1 MSKFRGTKVCTR
13 SAYLCGVGLGLCL
26 AAPAQAQEKPKA
38 ADALKLPETP
48 KVPSVPKVPSAPK
61 LPEGLAPG
69 TVLPDGTRIPDLP
82 KVPQLPGVKLPGA
95 PGADGLPQA
104 PDLSQVPT
112 DLDSA
117 KEVVLAA
124 AGEEVKK
131 LLPDPDKLAE
141 WFQGHGGAILGTGT
155 QLVAPLGYVAGG
167 DKNSFYR
174 SHLPG
179 AGLHGQIGMLF
190 LRRFGATLHGAK
202 VAHLKGIDAQ
212 EAGSSWQ
219 IGASFLYLLR
229 PEEKTP
235 YLELGLNRN
244 SFSNNVSTQQGPAE
258 RSAHSWDTR
267 VGVGYMVLTKAQK
280 FLYTPWAAVDFGKF
294 SSVEQTIN
302 GNERSIELGDNTAWH
317 YVVNV
322 GITFAYHKKVPA
334 LMGPPPKTRP
344 DDPDN
349 DLILTPNDKCPTT
362 QEDGYP
368 PNVTDGCP
376 SDDWDQDKLLNPVDK
391 CPTIAEDGLEPAPKD
406 GCPTTDRDQ
415 DGVVDSEDQCK
426 TLREDKL
433 GDKPAD
439 GCPNNDRDGDGIV
452 DGVDK
457 CPEQP
462 EITNGFEDDDGCPDE
477 APRVQVTEKAI
488 TIRDKLFFET
498 GKAEIGAVSLPTLDD
513 IAKVLKSTASVELIE
528 IQGHADNAGNP
539 DRNRRIT
546 QERASAV
553 RKALIQRGVEPT
565 RLTAV
570 GYGEYCPLEPNADN
584 RGGNEKNRRVE
595 FRILRVSG
603 KPTGAETSCEAGIKA
618 GILGT
623 NPNGKGPA
631 K

>member
-1 MSKFRGTKVCTR
+1 VAFRYVARIFMPARRT
-13 SAYLCGVGLGLCL
+13 GLSLVLGFLGFL
-26 AAPAQAQEKPKA
+26 VAAPAGAQQKDGA
-38 ADALKLPETP
+38 QRLPEP
-48 KVPSVPKVPSAPK
+48 PRVPPVPK
-61 LPEGLAPG
+61 LPEGLKPG
-69 TVLPDGTRIPDLP
+69 TVLPDGTKIPDLP
-82 KVPQLPGVKLPGA
+82 PIPKAPGLPAGQLP
-95 PGADGLPQA
+95 QT

-124 AGEEVKK
+124 AGEEVKM
-131 LLPDPDKLAE
+131 LLPDPEKLAE

-179 AGLHGQIGMLF
+179 LGLHGQIGMLF

-202 VAHLKGIDAQ
+202 IEHLKGTDAQ
-212 EAGSSWQ
+212 ERGSSWQ
-219 IGASFLYLLR
+219 IGASFLLLTR
-229 PEEKTP
+229 PEQKSP
-235 YLELGLNRN
+235 YLELGINRS
-244 SFSNNVSTQQGPAE
+244 SFSNSVLTPEGTAE
-258 RSAHSWDTR
+258 RSAASWDTR

-280 FLYTPWAAVDFGKF
+280 FLYTPWAALDFGKF
-294 SSVEQTIN
+294 SSIEQTI
-302 GNERSIELGDNTAWH
+302 GDNERSIELGDNTAWH
-317 YVVNV
+317 YVINLGV
-322 GITFAYHKKVPA
+322 TFAYHKKVPA
-334 LMGPPPKTRP
+334 LMGPPPKQRP

-349 DLILTPNDKCPTT
+349 DLILAPNDQCPAQ
-362 QEDGYP
+362 QEDYYP
-368 PNVTDGCP
+368 PNPKDGCP
-376 SDDWDQDKLLNPVDK
+376 SDDWDQDKIPNAADK
-391 CPTIAEDGLEPAPKD
+391 CTTIAEDGLGPEPKD
-406 GCPTTDRDQ
+406 GCATTDRDQ
-415 DGVVDSEDQCK
+415 DGIVDSEDQCK

-433 GDKPAD
+433 GEKPAD

-457 CPEQP
+457 CADQP
-462 EITNGFEDDDGCPDE
+462 ETKNDYQDDDGCPDE

-498 GKAEIGAVSLPTLDD
+498 GKAEVSPVSLGT
-513 IAKVLKSTASVELIE
+513 IEEIVKVLKDTPSVELIE
-528 IQGHADNAGNP
+528 IQGHADNAGTP

-546 QERASAV
+546 QDRANAV

-570 GYGEYCPLEPNADN
+570 GYGEYCPLEPNAPD

-603 KPTGAETSCEAGIKA
+603 KPTGADTSCPDAVKA

-623 NPNGKGPA
+623 NPNGKGAA

>member
-1 MSKFRGTKVCTR
+1 
-13 SAYLCGVGLGLCL
+13 
-26 AAPAQAQEKPKA
+26 
-38 ADALKLPETP
+38 
-48 KVPSVPKVPSAPK
+48 
-61 LPEGLAPG
+61 
-69 TVLPDGTRIPDLP
+69 
-82 KVPQLPGVKLPGA
+82 LPGL
-95 PGADGLPQA
+95 
-104 PDLSQVPT
+104 
-112 DLDSA
+112 
-117 KEVVLAA
+117 
-124 AGEEVKK
+124 
-131 LLPDPDKLAE
+131 
-141 WFQGHGGAILGTGT
+141 
-155 QLVAPLGYVAGG
+155 
-167 DKNSFYR
+167 
-174 SHLPG
+174 
-179 AGLHGQIGMLF
+179 GLHGQIGMLF

-202 VAHLKGIDAQ
+202 VEHLKGIDAH
-212 EAGSSWQ
+212 ERGSSWQ
-219 IGASFLYLLR
+219 IGASFLYLFR

-244 SFSNNVSTQQGPAE
+244 SFSNDVSTQQGPAE

-302 GNERSIELGDNTAWH
+302 GSERSIELGDNTAWH
-317 YVVNV
+317 YVVNF

-334 LMGPPPKTRP
+334 LMGRPPKTRP

-368 PNVTDGCP
+368 PNVADGCP

-391 CPTIAEDGLEPAPKD
+391 CPTIAEDGLEPEPKD

-415 DGVVDSEDQCK
+415 DGVVD
-426 TLREDKL
+426 
-433 GDKPAD
+433 
-439 GCPNNDRDGDGIV
+439 
-452 DGVDK
+452 GVDK
-457 CPEQP
+457 CPDQP
-462 EITNGFEDDDGCPDE
+462 EISNGFEDEDGCPDE

-528 IQGHADNAGNP
+528 IQGHADNVGNP

-570 GYGEYCPLEPNADN
+570 GYGEYCPLEPNAEN